1 MTERVAHGEP
11 LAYVIGHQPFGSLSL
26 EVRTP
31 VLIPRPE
38 TEEWVMRLA
47 EQVNGTLSM
56 NGPPFRIL
64 DLCTGSGCIA
74 LLLADQLRI
83 TQRPW
88 RITALDCDSSA
99 IELSNANVR
108 RTSLPVDIVQADM
121 FSDSDMAEF
130 HDYDLVT
137 CNPPYIS
144 SKDYL
149 RLPRSI
155 LAYESRNALVGQTT
169 NDGLDYYRRLAQL
182 VNDRLLCQS
191 DTRPRLVMEVGAGQS
206 LDVLSL
212 FSTPGQVWYD
222 FAGHDRVVAID

>member
-1 MTERVAHGEP
+1 MTKRVANGEP
-11 LAYVIGHQPFGSLSL
+11 LAYVIGHQPFGSISL
-26 EVRTP
+26 EVRAP

-47 EQVNGTLSM
+47 EQVNAALSID
-56 NGPPFRIL
+56 GPPFRIL

-74 LLLADQLRI
+74 LLLADQLKNTR
-83 TQRPW
+83 RSC
-88 RITALDCDSSA
+88 RITALDCDPTA

-121 FSDSDMAEF
+121 FSDSDMAKY
-130 HDYDLVT
+130 HNYDLVT

-144 SKDYL
+144 SRDYSL
-149 RLPRSI
+149 LPRSV

-169 NDGLDYYRRLAQL
+169 NDGLDYYRRLAEL
-182 VNDRLLCQS
+182 VNGHLLRQS
-191 DTRPRLVMEVGAGQS
+191 NIRPRLVMEVGTGQS
-206 LDVLSL
+206 LEVLSL
-212 FSTPGQVWYD
+212 FKIPGKVWYD